1 MEPAADLPII
11 SVVIPLYNKEKEIA
25 RAIGSVLKQSVLPLE
40 VVIVNDGSTDR
51 GPEIA
56 RGMGSPLIRVIDQL
70 NAGVSVARNRAV
82 AEAQGDY
89 IAFMD
94 GDDEWRPG
102 YLKKMG
108 ELIREYPG
116 CGAYGAA
123 FDIVSGDRV
132 FPNDS
137 PSTEGVRE
145 NFFREA
151 MTKYILQPSAAI
163 VPKKVLERMGGF
175 PAGMKIGEDLYLWIK
190 IASEYPVCFTPERL
204 VLYSRTASNRSS
216 GIYTPEKSAFSFEDL
231 YRPEESNSYRNEYIA
246 RCAIGKAITLTSKGD
261 TAFGRRTEG
270 FFSYTSLYRRGW
282 RRLRFLNR
290 LPVRL
295 RPAFNNFY
303 ARMSWML
310 ARKGF

>member
-1 MEPAADLPII
+1 MESVPDIPKI

-25 RAIGSVLKQSVLPLE
+25 RAIGSVLAQTVLPLE
-40 VVIVNDGSTDR
+40 IIVVNDGSTDR
-51 GPEIA
+51 GPEIV
-56 RGMGSPLIRVIDQL
+56 RSFGSPLIRVIDQP
-70 NAGVSVARNRAV
+70 NAGVSAARNKAV
-82 AEAQGDY
+82 AEARGEY
-89 IAFMD
+89 IAFLD
-94 GDDEWRPG
+94 GDDEWLAG
-102 YLKKMG
+102 YLQKME
-108 ELIREYPG
+108 ELVIEYPG

-123 FDIVSGDRV
+123 FDIVSGDKV

-137 PSTEGVRE
+137 PDTEGIRE
-145 NFFREA
+145 DFFREA
-151 MTKYILQPSAAI
+151 MTKYILQPSAAV
-163 VPKKVLERMGGF
+163 VPKKVLERVGGF

-190 IASEYPVCFTPERL
+190 IASQYPVCFTPERL

-216 GIYTPEKSAFSFEDL
+216 GIYTPEKTAFSFEEL
-231 YRPEESNSYRNEYIA
+231 YRPEEGNSYRNEYIA

-261 TAFGRRTEG
+261 TAFGRRTEE
-270 FFSYTSLYRRGW
+270 FFSYTKLCRRAW
-282 RRLRFLNR
+282 RRLRLLDR

>member
-1 MEPAADLPII
+1 MEPRTDKPKI

-25 RAIGSVLKQSVLPLE
+25 RAIESILAQTVPPLE

-56 RGMGSPLIRVIDQL
+56 RGFGSPLIRVIDQS
-70 NAGVSVARNRAV
+70 NAGVSAARNRAV
-82 AEAQGDY
+82 SEARGEY
-89 IAFMD
+89 IAFLD

-102 YLKKMG
+102 YLQKMG
-108 ELIREYPG
+108 ELIIENPG

-123 FDIVSGDRV
+123 FDIVSGDKI

-137 PSTEGVRE
+137 PITEGIRE

-151 MTKYILQPSAAI
+151 MTKYILQPSAAV
-163 VPKKVLERMGGF
+163 VPKKVLERVGGF
-175 PAGMKIGEDLYLWIK
+175 PVGMKIAEDLYLWIK
-190 IASEYPVCFTPERL
+190 IASQYPVCFTPERL
-204 VLYSRTASNRSS
+204 VLYSRTASNRST
-216 GIYTPEKSAFSFEDL
+216 GIYTAEKTAFSFEDL
-231 YRPEESNSYRNEYIA
+231 YRPEEGNSYRNEYIA

-261 TAFGRRTEG
+261 TLFGRQTED
-270 FFSYTSLYRRGW
+270 FFSYTRLYRRGW
-282 RRLRFLNR
+282 RRLRLLNR
-290 LPVRL
+290 LPARL